1 MNKIATV
8 IFIAALSLNV
18 QGQQSKV
25 VSAYN
30 SLKMYLQDKTDIEVL
45 KNAKTFID
53 EASANEST
61 SSKPK
66 TWYYKGNVYWA
77 MNDSKNPIFTENGQ
91 NPLLVAVESYR
102 KAYELDPKYEFAI
115 ECFGKAQAGYRNLGI
130 AAFNKN
136 DFKSALKM
144 FEETVALSE
153 KNGITDTSAIENSS
167 IAAIRAKDLDKAILY
182 LKKLIDFG
190 NEKDGNRYLSLYKVY
205 QEKGDTLN
213 SLYTLGKARTKFPN
227 DQRLLTEE
235 LNYYLMKGDTKMAEK
250 LLYMVIEK
258 DPTNP
263 MFYYAAGT
271 VYEDLGK
278 REETI
283 AAYKRATELKPDYW
297 EAFFNLGAYYNNSG
311 KALNDKANAEKDPKK
326 YDEINKKAEVEFNLA
341 LPNLEKA
348 LELAPK
354 DSPDIQPLL
363 KTLKQIYSRLNMTD
377 KYNEVK
383 KRLEP

>member
-8 IFIAALSLNV
+8 VFVAALSLNV
-18 QGQQSKV
+18 HGQQSKV

-61 SSKPK
+61 SGKPK

-91 NPLLVAVESYR
+91 NPLLVAVESYK

-136 DFKSALKM
+136 DFNAALSM
-144 FEETVALSE
+144 FEETAALSA
-153 KNGITDTSAIENSS
+153 KNGIVDTSAIENSS
-167 IAAIRAKDLDKAILY
+167 IAAIRGKNLDKAQEY
-182 LKKLIDFG
+182 LTKLIGFG
-190 NEKDGNRYLSLYKVY
+190 KEKDGNKYISLYKVY
-205 QEKGDTLN
+205 QQKGDTA
-213 SLYTLGKARTKFPN
+213 TAMKVLGDARTAFPG

-235 LNYYLMKGDTKMAEK
+235 LNYYLLRGKAAEAEK
-250 LLYMVIEK
+250 LLGLAIEK
-258 DPTNP
+258 DPTNQLLH
-263 MFYYAAGT
+263 YAAGT

-278 REETI
+278 REQAI
-283 AAYKRATELKPDYW
+283 AAYKRAIELKADYW
-297 EAFFNLGAYYNNSG
+297 EAYFNLGALYNNSG
-311 KALNDKANAEKDPKK
+311 KALIDKANAEKDTKK
-326 YDEINKKAEVEFNLA
+326 YDAINKTAEVEFNLA

-348 LELAPK
+348 LELAPA
-354 DSPDIQPLL
+354 DSQDVVPLL

>member
-1 MNKIATV
+1 MNKLATV
-8 IFIAALSLNV
+8 VFVAALSLNV
-18 QGQQSKV
+18 HGQQSKV

-30 SLKMYLQDKTDIEVL
+30 SLKMYYQDKTDIEVL

-61 SSKPK
+61 SGKPK

-115 ECFGKAQAGYRNLGI
+115 ECFGKAQAGYRSLGI
-130 AAFNKN
+130 EAFNKN
-136 DFKSALKM
+136 DFNAALSM
-144 FEETVALSE
+144 FEETTALSA
-153 KNGITDTSAIENSS
+153 KNGIVDTNSIENSS
-167 IAAIRAKDLDKAILY
+167 IAAMKGKNVDKAQEY
-182 LKKLIDFG
+182 LTKLIGFG
-190 NEKDGNRYLSLYKVY
+190 KEKDGTRYASLYRIFL
-205 QEKGDTLN
+205 QKGDTTTAMKVLAD
-213 SLYTLGKARTKFPN
+213 ARLAFPN

-235 LNYYLMKGDTKMAEK
+235 LNNYLSRGKAAEAEK
-250 LLYMVIEK
+250 LLAIAIEK
-258 DPTNP
+258 DPTNHLLP
-263 MFYYAAGT
+263 YAAGT

-278 REETI
+278 REEAI
-283 AAYKRATELKPDYW
+283 AAYKKAIELKADYW
-297 EAFFNLGAYYNNSG
+297 EAYFNLGALYNNSG
-311 KALNDKANAEKDPKK
+311 KALIDKANAEKDTKK
-326 YDEINKKAEVEFNLA
+326 YDAINKLAEVEFNLA

-348 LELAPK
+348 LELAPA
-354 DSPDIQPLL
+354 DSQDVVPLL

>member
-1 MNKIATV
+1 MNKLAIV
-8 IFIAALSLNV
+8 VFAASLSLNV

-61 SSKPK
+61 SGKPK

-77 MNDSKNPIFTENGQ
+77 MNDSKNPVFTENGQ
-91 NPLLVAVESYR
+91 NPLLVAVESYK

-136 DFKSALKM
+136 DFNAALSM
-144 FEETVALSE
+144 FEESAALSA
-153 KNGITDTSAIENSS
+153 KNGILDTSAIENSS
-167 IAAIRAKDLDKAILY
+167 IAAIRGKNLDKAQEY
-182 LKKLIDFG
+182 LTKLIGFG
-190 NEKDGNRYLSLYKVY
+190 KEKDGGKYISLYKVY
-205 QEKGDTLN
+205 QQKGDT
-213 SLYTLGKARTKFPN
+213 TAAMKVLGEARIAFPN

-235 LNYYLMKGDTKMAEK
+235 LNYYLLRGKAAEAEK
-250 LLYMVIEK
+250 LLGLAIEK
-258 DPTNP
+258 DPTNQLLH
-263 MFYYAAGT
+263 YAAGT

-278 REETI
+278 REQAI
-283 AAYKRATELKPDYW
+283 AAYKKAIELKADYW
-297 EAFFNLGAYYNNSG
+297 EAYFNLGALYNNSG
-311 KALNDKANAEKDPKK
+311 KALIDKANAEKDTKK
-326 YDEINKKAEVEFNLA
+326 YDAINKTAEVEFNLA

-348 LELAPK
+348 LELAPA
-354 DSPDIQPLL
+354 DSQDIVPLL